1 MANISTQES
10 LSISLKALWANKL
23 RSFLTLLGIIIG
35 VMTVIAIISII
46 SGLNNYVETKLFNMG
61 SHDFTLNRMPSIIT
75 SFEEWK
81 KYSKRKKIEYEDHE
95 AVKKYCTS
103 CHLVG
108 ARASSSGTV
117 KYKDK
122 YLDDVRISGYTEND
136 TEILGNLELESGR
149 SFQKSDL
156 LERMPVAI
164 IGWDLREQLFPGI
177 DPIGKTF
184 WAKQNIYRVI
194 GVGEKKGKVLGMSQD
209 NYVIVPLTTFFKDFG
224 ARRRNFEVTVSTKSP
239 EAMESAQ
246 EEVRQIIRSRR
257 KLMGNMEDDFAIETQ
272 ETFMDFYRKTTGA
285 LYIGMVVIS
294 SISLLVGGIVIM
306 NIMLVS
312 VTERVKEIGLRKAIG
327 ARRRDI
333 LFQFLIEA
341 LMLSF
346 IGGLLGILL
355 GFSIAKAITAAT
367 GFPSSVELWSILT
380 GLAIAGV
387 VGLFAGIYPANKA
400 AKLDPVIA
408 IRME

>member
-1 MANISTQES
+1 M
-10 LSISLKALWANKL
+10 K
-23 RSFLTLLGIIIG
+23 
-35 VMTVIAIISII
+35 
-46 SGLNNYVETKLFNMG
+46 
-61 SHDFTLNRMPSIIT
+61 
-75 SFEEWK
+75 WK
-81 KYSKRKKIEYEDHE
+81 KYSKRKKIEYEDYE

-327 ARRRDI
+327 ARLRDI

>member
-1 MANISTQES
+1 
-10 LSISLKALWANKL
+10 
-23 RSFLTLLGIIIG
+23 
-35 VMTVIAIISII
+35 
-46 SGLNNYVETKLFNMG
+46 
-61 SHDFTLNRMPSIIT
+61 
-75 SFEEWK
+75 
-81 KYSKRKKIEYEDHE
+81 
-95 AVKKYCTS
+95 
-103 CHLVG
+103 
-108 ARASSSGTV
+108 
-117 KYKDK
+117 
-122 YLDDVRISGYTEND
+122 
-136 TEILGNLELESGR
+136 
-149 SFQKSDL
+149 
-156 LERMPVAI
+156 
-164 IGWDLREQLFPGI
+164 
-177 DPIGKTF
+177 
-184 WAKQNIYRVI
+184 
-194 GVGEKKGKVLGMSQD
+194 
-209 NYVIVPLTTFFKDFG
+209 
-224 ARRRNFEVTVSTKSP
+224 
-239 EAMESAQ
+239 
-246 EEVRQIIRSRR
+246 
-257 KLMGNMEDDFAIETQ
+257 
-272 ETFMDFYRKTTGA
+272 MDFYRKTTGA

>member
-1 MANISTQES
+1 
-10 LSISLKALWANKL
+10 
-23 RSFLTLLGIIIG
+23 
-35 VMTVIAIISII
+35 
-46 SGLNNYVETKLFNMG
+46 
-61 SHDFTLNRMPSIIT
+61 
-75 SFEEWK
+75 
-81 KYSKRKKIEYEDHE
+81 
-95 AVKKYCTS
+95 
-103 CHLVG
+103 
-108 ARASSSGTV
+108 
-117 KYKDK
+117 
-122 YLDDVRISGYTEND
+122 
-136 TEILGNLELESGR
+136 
-149 SFQKSDL
+149 
-156 LERMPVAI
+156 MPVAI